1 METFEDEG
9 TEALSNSGPGDP
21 PPLALEQ
28 AELLHIGRLLGAYS
42 NPLAA
47 NQFG

>member
-1 METFEDEG
+1 MEALEDEG
-9 TEALSNSGPGDP
+9 REALSISDSGDP
-21 PPLALEQ
+21 PRLALEQ

-42 NPLAA
+42 NPLTA